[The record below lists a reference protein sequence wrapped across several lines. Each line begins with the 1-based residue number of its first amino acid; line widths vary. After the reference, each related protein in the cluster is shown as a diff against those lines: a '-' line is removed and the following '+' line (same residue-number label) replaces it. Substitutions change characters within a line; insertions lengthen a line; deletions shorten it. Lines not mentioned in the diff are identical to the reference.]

1 MTLWNYANTFTILMI
16 LLFSIHCNT
25 FTFTILM
32 ILFLFIHLFIYIS
45 LHFLNILMISTILA
59 ILHFIF
65 WRYLFVFVFFCY
77 LPIIFGH
84 KSKIFWLL
92 RPPSAAGMSNV
103 EKRFLKLFCKLPG
116 AIMGQN
122 RRSGRIWGALE
133 SHHNFFWTRHFLDRH
148 VHAHQPA
155 QAFWPGK
162 FVFFRN
168 DHFYSQKVTPFR
180 ALRADSWV
188 DFLSW
193 FFFCWHG
200 NKVY

>member
-1 MTLWNYANTFTILMI
+1 MVGDSNNNNNNNNNNITTTLWHYIMTLWNYANTFTILMI

-92 RPPSAAGMSNV
+92 RPPSAAGMSY
-103 EKRFLKLFCKLPG
+103 
-116 AIMGQN
+116 
-122 RRSGRIWGALE
+122 WG
-133 SHHNFFWTRHFLDRH
+133 FFWFSLMIRLNFNSFNKHFEEKLGERRT
-148 VHAHQPA
+148 
-155 QAFWPGK
+155 F
-162 FVFFRN
+162 
-168 DHFYSQKVTPFR
+168 
-180 ALRADSWV
+180 
-188 DFLSW
+188 DF
-193 FFFCWHG
+193 
-200 NKVY
+200 